1 MAHPPVT
8 HDERYDLA
16 RLVVDRMRERGCHGT
31 LSMDTIYTAIDVT
44 LGYLDIEV
52 KDADAVPDR
61 R

>member
-1 MAHPPVT
+1 MINT
-8 HDERYDLA
+8 LTTDERYALA
-16 RLVVDRMRERGCHGT
+16 LLVVARMHERGCYGT

-52 KDADAVPDR
+52 RDDDALPDR